1 MPTTP
6 DMNAYFRVDGGSVL
20 QFCEDWRRY
29 AHETYDA
36 MAALAEKYG
45 SSGYVTIAPRG
56 AFAGL
61 HVVDPVP
68 PGWEKTSIS
77 KDGMQI
83 LKPAD
88 GPEGAVVQAEIDALP
103 RPPQAGVIDDFLAI
117 PKWVVGATTDG
128 RTVMAPIRNNLVNRV
143 DMAWGAK
150 DSTLLLRMPD
160 PDVFV
165 AAISDKNPGI
175 RINQGRWEP
184 PAGLTRITRAEF
196 EAIYAEDAEREDEAL
211 AKTAAP
217 EAGAR
222 RNRMRA

>member
-29 AHETYDA
+29 VHEAYDA

-45 SSGYVTIAPRG
+45 SSGYVTITPSG

-61 HVVDPVP
+61 HVVEPVP
-68 PGWEKTSIS
+68 AGWEKTSIL
-77 KDGMQI
+77 KGDVQI

-88 GPEGAVVQAEIDALP
+88 GPEGAAVQAEIDALP
-103 RPPQAGVIDDFLAI
+103 RLPKTGEIDDFLNL
-117 PKWVVGATTDG
+117 PKWVIGTATDG
-128 RTVMAPIRNNLVNRV
+128 RIVQEPIHNNLANRV

-150 DSTLLLRMPD
+150 DGTLLLRMPD
-160 PDVFV
+160 PDVV
-165 AAISDKNPGI
+165 IAAISDRHPGI
-175 RINQGRWEP
+175 RIDQGHWAP
-184 PAGLTRITRAEF
+184 PKGLTRITRAEF

-211 AKTAAP
+211 AKAVTS